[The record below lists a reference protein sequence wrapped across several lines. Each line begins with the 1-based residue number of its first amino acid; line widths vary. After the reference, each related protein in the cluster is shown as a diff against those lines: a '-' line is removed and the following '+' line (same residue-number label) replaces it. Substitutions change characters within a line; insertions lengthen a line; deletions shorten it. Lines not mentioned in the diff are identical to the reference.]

1 MPTILSHPA
10 VPLALSLGLGGDVIS
25 KRLLIVGAL
34 GSILPDMDVLAFTF
48 GIPYEH
54 ELGHRGMTH
63 SFVFAALVA
72 LMGACAKRI
81 LHTTFV
87 RALFFLFVATGSHGI
102 LDAFTDGG
110 LGVAFFWPWSER
122 RFFAPFQ
129 PIRVAPIG
137 ISDFIPHARG
147 VLFSE
152 LSWVW
157 IPCALASGA
166 LMVCRKRFLA
176 RV

>member
-10 VPLALSLGLGGDVIS
+10 VPLALSLGLSGAVIP
-25 KRLLIVGAL
+25 KRLLIIGAL
-34 GSILPDMDVLAFTF
+34 GSVLPDMDVLAFTF
-48 GIPYEH
+48 GIPYAH
-54 ELGHRGMTH
+54 EFGHRGMTH
-63 SFVFAALVA
+63 SFVFAAFVA

-87 RALFFLFVATGSHGI
+87 RAFLFLFVATGSHGM

-110 LGVAFFWPWSER
+110 LGVAFFWPWSES

-137 ISDFIPHARG
+137 ISNFLPSAAR

-166 LMVCRKRFLA
+166 LTIFRKRFLG
-176 RV
+176 RI